1 MADTNKAP
9 EDASARRTW
18 TLPVSIGAAVLIVL
32 LIVSGI
38 WLLIDRQSIRDRDE
52 RREAYL
58 QAARQT
64 VLNLTTIHSDTADA
78 DVQRLLDGA
87 TGDFKAEFEG
97 REGPFVEVVQK
108 AGVDTTGEVVE
119 AGIQTEDGPCTSS
132 LVASRMMVSNAGQP
146 DASPRDFRLR
156 VTICDEDGRLLASKV
171 EFVP

>member
-1 MADTNKAP
+1 MKAQQLMADTNKAP

-108 AGVDTTGEVVE
+108 AGGRHHRGSGGGGHPDRGRPVHVV
-119 AGIQTEDGPCTSS
+119 A
-132 LVASRMMVSNAGQP
+132 
-146 DASPRDFRLR
+146 
-156 VTICDEDGRLLASKV
+156 GRLAHDGVQRRPARRLAA
-171 EFVP
+171 